1 MVSHCCILM
10 VQEKLITIGLKPKNV
25 ALGEVQIDKIL
36 STEQLEEVKASLA
49 EIGFEVLEDKTT
61 VLIHKIKDAIREA
74 VYNLDEK
81 PESNYSEFISQKLE
95 HEYSFISN
103 VFSKETGTTIQQYI
117 ILQKTERAKEL
128 IIENVSLKEIS
139 YILHYSSVAHFC
151 TQFKKVTGLTPTY
164 FKSLS
169 DPYIVDKIIGSHS
182 PEDQNQIQPNSDNN
196 DRLNQGAESA

>member
-1 MVSHCCILM
+1 MVSHCCKLM
-10 VQEKLITIGLKPKNV
+10 VQEKLNTIGLKPKTV
-25 ALGEVQIDKIL
+25 ALGEVQIDRIL
-36 STEQLEEVKASLA
+36 STEQLEQIKISLA

-61 VLIHKIKDAIREA
+61 VLIQKIKDAIREA

-103 VFSKETGTTIQQYI
+103 IFSKETGTTIQQFI

-128 IIENVSLKEIS
+128 ITENVSLKEIS

-169 DPYIVDKIIGSHS
+169 DPYIVDKIIGAPS
-182 PEDQNQIQPNSDNN
+182 PESQNQIKPNSDK
-196 DRLNQGAESA
+196 DHLNQEAESA